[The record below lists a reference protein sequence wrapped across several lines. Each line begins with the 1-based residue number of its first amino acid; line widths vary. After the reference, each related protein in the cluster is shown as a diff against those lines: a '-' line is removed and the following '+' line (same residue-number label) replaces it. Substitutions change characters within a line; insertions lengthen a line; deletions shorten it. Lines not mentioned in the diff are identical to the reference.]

1 MTSQSEPKTQR
12 SAAIAGARDSIPF
25 AVLFIFVYASY
36 GALCASSG
44 WGFWQTFAATALL
57 YSTPLQ
63 LILVQN
69 IDSGLVVIP
78 IVLAMNARFAL
89 MSATLSPYF
98 RSISLLKFAPA
109 ATLMIPSVFTACF
122 TRFQLHPQH
131 AMAYFLGIGVPLY
144 VTGVLATVVGY
155 QIGSDFGGTEV
166 VDLTAFILALLLVIL
181 SGKLWP
187 QTYEVSAFWLGFLAA
202 PVFLLAFES
211 YNIVVTPFLIGGLL
225 VLSQWRPGV
234 RQ

>member
-1 MTSQSEPKTQR
+1 MTSELEPKTQR

-36 GALCASSG
+36 GALCASTG
-44 WGFWQTFAATALL
+44 WGFWPTLTATALL

-69 IDSGLVVIP
+69 IDTGLAVIP

-98 RSISLLKFAPA
+98 RNISLLKFAPA

-122 TRFQLHPQH
+122 TRFQKNPQQ

-144 VTGVLATVVGY
+144 VTGVLATVVGF
-155 QIGSDFGGTEV
+155 QIGSDFGGTDV

-181 SGKLWP
+181 AGKLWP
-187 QTYEVSAFWLGFLAA
+187 QTYEVSAFWLGFLTA
-202 PVFLLAFES
+202 PVFFVAFEN

-225 VLSQWRPGV
+225 VLSHWQRGIG
-234 RQ
+234 Q

>member
-1 MTSQSEPKTQR
+1 MTSQSKPKTKR

-25 AVLFIFVYASY
+25 AVVFVFVYASY

-98 RSISLLKFAPA
+98 RNVSLLKFAPA

-122 TRFQLHPQH
+122 VRFQQNPQH

-144 VTGVLATVVGY
+144 VTGLLSTVVGF
-155 QIGSDFGGTEV
+155 QVGSDFGGTNV

-181 SGKLWP
+181 AGKLWP
-187 QTYEVSAFWLGFLAA
+187 QAYEVSAFWLGFLTA
-202 PVFLLAFES
+202 PVFFIAFEN

-225 VLSQWRPGV
+225 VLNKWRRGV
-234 RQ
+234 TQ